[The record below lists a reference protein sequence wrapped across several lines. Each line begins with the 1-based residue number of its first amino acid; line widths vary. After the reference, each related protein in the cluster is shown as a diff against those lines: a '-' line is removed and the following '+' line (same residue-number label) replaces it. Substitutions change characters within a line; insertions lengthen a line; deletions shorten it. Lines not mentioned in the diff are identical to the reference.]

1 MMNQLEQDTVRA
13 IVKDFMSKDL
23 LFTALD
29 ISNEVRKAMPYLR
42 HRDVRDIVREM
53 YAADMQS
60 AGWARSDIVVTL
72 VDGTPQTAH
81 LYYPLSA
88 SWDLDSQYDAQK
100 RAQTAT
106 KPSAAQTAAA
116 QALVTAVVDAVTD
129 PLAVTAAVAQG
140 VADAATNTAN
150 TVATSIVNSAHDLWK
165 GMFQS
170 KPSLFPLK

>member
-1 MMNQLEQDTVRA
+1 MMNQLEQDAVRA

-29 ISNEVRKAMPYLR
+29 ISNEAKKAMPHLR
-42 HRDVRDIVREM
+42 HREVRDVVREM
-53 YAADMQS
+53 FANSMQS
-60 AGWARSDIVVTL
+60 TGWARSDISVTL
-72 VDGTPQTAH
+72 ADGTPQTAH

-100 RAQTAT
+100 RAQIST

-116 QALVTAVVDAVTD
+116 QALVAAVVDAVTD
-129 PLAVTAAVAQG
+129 PLTVTAAVAQG
-140 VADAATNTAN
+140 VADAATDTAQA
-150 TVATSIVNSAHDLWK
+150 VATSIVNSAHDLWK